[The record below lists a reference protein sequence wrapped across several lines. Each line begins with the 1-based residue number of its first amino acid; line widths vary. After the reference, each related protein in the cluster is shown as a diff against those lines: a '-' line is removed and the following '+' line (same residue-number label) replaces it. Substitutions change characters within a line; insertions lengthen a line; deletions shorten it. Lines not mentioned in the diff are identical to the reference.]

1 MAVPLI
7 RVAKGASATL
17 SHTFAV
23 GEVLTDSSTAVTVAG
38 VDATGSTVF
47 SGTASSAGAGTGRYT
62 YAMAGQAALS
72 AITVSWS
79 ATIAGAAVVEI
90 DQVEIVGG
98 FFFTLLEGR
107 ASDPVLADATRYP
120 SDELAAAR
128 TEVETECEWIC
139 LRAFVPRYRRVV
151 LDGTGTT
158 DLVLPDALVRT
169 IRSASMAPRYGQA
182 AVALTAGQLAAV
194 AVVDD
199 QSAIRTDGD
208 VWTEGRRNIVVE
220 YEYGG
225 DAPPADLV
233 RAAKIRFR
241 SRLNITRTG
250 IPDRATSF
258 TSGDGGTYR
267 LSMPDAF
274 LTGIPEV
281 DAAYGRYSRRV
292 QPSRAGAA
300 GLAPASRTLD
310 YDPQRYS
317 LFHGGRR

>member
-1 MAVPLI
+1 MALI
-7 RVAKGASATL
+7 RVAKGAAATL
-17 SHTFAV
+17 THTFTV
-23 GEVLTDSSTAVTVAG
+23 GESVTDSTTAVTVSG
-38 VDATGSTVF
+38 VDATGVTVF

-62 YAMAGQAALS
+62 FTMAGQAALS

-79 ATIAGAAVVEI
+79 GTIAGAAVTET

-120 SDELAAAR
+120 TDELAAVR

-169 IRSASMAPRYGQA
+169 VRSASVAPRYGQA
-182 AVALTAGQLAAV
+182 PTALTVAQLAAV

-199 QSAIRTDGD
+199 QSAIRTDGA
-208 VWTEGRRNIVVE
+208 VWTEGRRNVVVE

-241 SRLNITRTG
+241 SRLNIARTG

-292 QPSRAGAA
+292 QATRSASA
-300 GLAPASRTLD
+300 GLAPASRMLE
-310 YDPQRYS
+310 YDPQRWS
-317 LFHGGRR
+317 LFHGGQR